1 MLKVEHLYVSFTKE
15 FYTLNDINLE
25 LGDRDRLVII
35 GSKES
40 GRTAMLR
47 TFVGLESIAKGN
59 ILYKNISLEKIDFQ
73 NDVSL
78 GYLPASGAFLDS
90 KTVKQNLDYVL
101 DIRNKDDS
109 FKNIKVNNALVE
121 YGLDYIKNK
130 KVKELNYLEKLKLSI
145 ARLSL
150 RNIDIFLIDDIFEK
164 LSTLEKDKIIK
175 NIKSLI
181 KVNDAS
187 AIIMTDD
194 EKVADAFGYP
204 RKYLVYGSLQDEK
217 EKVEVNN

>member
-15 FYTLNDINLE
+15 YYTLNDINLE

-35 GSKES
+35 GNKES
-40 GRTAMLR
+40 GRSFHSLLYETAIKHLH
-47 TFVGLESIAKGN
+47 

-78 GYLPASGAFLDS
+78 GYLPASGAFLDN

-130 KVKELNYLEKLKLSI
+130 KVKELNFLEKLKLSI

-175 NIKSLI
+175 NLKSLI
-181 KVNDAS
+181 KVNDAC
-187 AIIMTDD
+187 AIVMTDD

-204 RKYLVYGSLQDEK
+204 KKYLVYGSLQDEK
-217 EKVEVNN
+217 EKADVNN

>member
-1 MLKVEHLYVSFTKE
+1 M
-15 FYTLNDINLE
+15 
-25 LGDRDRLVII
+25 G
-35 GSKES
+35 
-40 GRTAMLR
+40 
-47 TFVGLESIAKGN
+47 
-59 ILYKNISLEKIDFQ
+59 
-73 NDVSL
+73 
-78 GYLPASGAFLDS
+78 
-90 KTVKQNLDYVL
+90 L

-130 KVKELNYLEKLKLSI
+130 KVKELNFLEKLKLSI

-175 NIKSLI
+175 NLKSLI
-181 KVNDAS
+181 KVNDAC
-187 AIIMTDD
+187 AIVMTDD

-204 RKYLVYGSLQDEK
+204 KKYLVYGSLQDEK
-217 EKVEVNN
+217 EKADVNN

>member
-15 FYTLNDINLE
+15 YYTLNDINLE

-35 GSKES
+35 GNKES

-78 GYLPASGAFLDS
+78 GYLPASGAFLDN

-130 KVKELNYLEKLKLSI
+130 KVKELNFLEKLKLSI

-175 NIKSLI
+175 NLKSLI
-181 KVNDAS
+181 KVNDAC
-187 AIIMTDD
+187 AIVMTDD

-204 RKYLVYGSLQDEK
+204 KKYLVLSSNFTKKY
-217 EKVEVNN
+217 

>member
-15 FYTLNDINLE
+15 YYTLNDINLE

-35 GSKES
+35 GNKES

-78 GYLPASGAFLDS
+78 GYLPASGAFLDN

-130 KVKELNYLEKLKLSI
+130 ITESVITDIEDRLNL
-145 ARLSL
+145 
-150 RNIDIFLIDDIFEK
+150 
-164 LSTLEKDKIIK
+164 
-175 NIKSLI
+175 
-181 KVNDAS
+181 
-187 AIIMTDD
+187 
-194 EKVADAFGYP
+194 
-204 RKYLVYGSLQDEK
+204 
-217 EKVEVNN
+217 